1 MYNNAQQLN
10 ITTLLP
16 YSNQNTKSLQNINSI
31 NTNLNQYNQ
40 YNDYNRNVVL
50 INTIFN
56 NHSNN
61 TLEQPNNY
69 KHKKNN
75 KNQNNNKHNKYHNN
89 KYKKNEYTLKKYLGE
104 GIQGSLYMAYDANNN
119 KYICKKIT
127 LEPSQN
133 PIQLE
138 QLNFELNLLKFLSS
152 NKITKNYI
160 NPCVEHRIVDNQVFT
175 VFPIF
180 DGYSLSHL
188 KKYFHKMTP
197 KNYYTMLFHI
207 IKVILY
213 AMSKIHQNNIAHQNI
228 NENSIL
234 VSTHKKV
241 DDIKVKFTDFGLGC
255 GINNENS
262 YINSM
267 LTTINKCK
275 STTTPSHLRPTSLI
289 TPSLLN
295 QISPNNNYLSLE
307 QKHDITGL
315 CYIFIQLLLLFE
327 NINLDLSKG
336 YTNELK
342 YEVKDLI
349 THKLNSLLKLDN
361 ELKKDILEYLSILNN
376 YSLCEEKNMK
386 DCQYIL
392 DKLIIYEKYKND
404 TF

>member
-16 YSNQNTKSLQNINSI
+16 YSTQNTKSLQNINYI
-31 NTNLNQYNQ
+31 NTNLNQYDN

-56 NHSNN
+56 NN
-61 TLEQPNNY
+61 TNTNLEQS
-69 KHKKNN
+69 
-75 KNQNNNKHNKYHNN
+75 NNNKHNKYNNNKNHNN

-104 GIQGSLYMAYDANNN
+104 GIQGSLYIAYDTNNN

-127 LEPSQN
+127 LEPSQKPN
-133 PIQLE
+133 QLE

-175 VFPIF
+175 VFPVF

-255 GINNENS
+255 GVNNKNS

-275 STTTPSHLRPTSLI
+275 SSTPSTLI

-295 QISPNNNYLSLE
+295 QISPTNKFLSLE

-327 NINLDLSKG
+327 NIKLDLSKG

-342 YEVKDLI
+342 QETKHLI
-349 THKLNSLLKLDN
+349 TSKFVSLLKLDN
-361 ELKKDILEYLSILNN
+361 EIKKDILEYLSILNN
-376 YSLCEEKNMK
+376 YILCEEKNMK

>member
-1 MYNNAQQLN
+1 MYHNAQQL
-10 ITTLLP
+10 
-16 YSNQNTKSLQNINSI
+16 NINSI
-31 NTNLNQYNQ
+31 NTNLNQ

-56 NHSNN
+56 NNSNN

-69 KHKKNN
+69 KHKNKN
-75 KNQNNNKHNKYHNN
+75 KYNQNNNNN
-89 KYKKNEYTLKKYLGE
+89 QYKKNEYTLKKYLGE

-133 PIQLE
+133 PNQLE

-275 STTTPSHLRPTSLI
+275 STTPPSHLTPTSLI

-327 NINLDLSKG
+327 NIKLDLSKG

-342 YEVKDLI
+342 QEIKHLI
-349 THKLNSLLKLDN
+349 TSKFVSLLKLDSVV
-361 ELKKDILEYLSILNN
+361 KKDILEYLSILNN
-376 YSLCEEKNMK
+376 YILCEEKNMK

>member
-1 MYNNAQQLN
+1 MYHNAQQL
-10 ITTLLP
+10 
-16 YSNQNTKSLQNINSI
+16 NINSI
-31 NTNLNQYNQ
+31 NTNLNQ

-56 NHSNN
+56 NNSNN

-69 KHKKNN
+69 KHKNKN
-75 KNQNNNKHNKYHNN
+75 KYNQNNNNN
-89 KYKKNEYTLKKYLGE
+89 QYKKNEYTLKKYLGE

-127 LEPSQN
+127 LDTSQN
-133 PIQLE
+133 INQLQ

-255 GINNENS
+255 GVNNENS

-275 STTTPSHLRPTSLI
+275 STTPPSHLTPTSLI

-327 NINLDLSKG
+327 NIKLDLSKG

-342 YEVKDLI
+342 QEIKHLI
-349 THKLNSLLKLDN
+349 TSKFVSLLKLDSVV
-361 ELKKDILEYLSILNN
+361 KKDILEYLSILNN
-376 YSLCEEKNMK
+376 YILCEEKNMK

>member
-1 MYNNAQQLN
+1 MYHNAQQL
-10 ITTLLP
+10 
-16 YSNQNTKSLQNINSI
+16 NINSI
-31 NTNLNQYNQ
+31 NTNINQ
-40 YNDYNRNVVL
+40 YNDYNKDVAL

-133 PIQLE
+133 PNQLE

-255 GINNENS
+255 GVNNENS

-267 LTTINKCK
+267 LTIINKCK
-275 STTTPSHLRPTSLI
+275 STTSPSHLTPTSLI

-295 QISPNNNYLSLE
+295 QISPTNNYLSLE

-327 NINLDLSKG
+327 NIKLDLSKG

-342 YEVKDLI
+342 TEIKHLI
-349 THKLNSLLKLDN
+349 TSKFVSLLKLDN
-361 ELKKDILEYLSILNN
+361 EIKKDILEYLSILNN
-376 YSLCEEKNMK
+376 YILCEEKNMK

>member
-1 MYNNAQQLN
+1 MYHNAQQL
-10 ITTLLP
+10 
-16 YSNQNTKSLQNINSI
+16 NINSI
-31 NTNLNQYNQ
+31 NTNLNQ

-56 NHSNN
+56 NNSNN

-69 KHKKNN
+69 KHKNKN
-75 KNQNNNKHNKYHNN
+75 KYNQNNNNN
-89 KYKKNEYTLKKYLGE
+89 QYKKNEYTLKKYLGE

-133 PIQLE
+133 PNQLE

-275 STTTPSHLRPTSLI
+275 STTPPSHLTPTSLI

-327 NINLDLSKG
+327 NIKLDLSKG

-342 YEVKDLI
+342 QEIKHLI
-349 THKLNSLLKLDN
+349 TSKFVSLLKLDSV
-361 ELKKDILEYLSILNN
+361 LKKDILEYLSILNN
-376 YSLCEEKNMK
+376 YILCEEKNMK

>member
-16 YSNQNTKSLQNINSI
+16 YSSQKTHPLQNINSI
-31 NTNLNQYNQ
+31 NTNLNQYNN
-40 YNDYNRNVVL
+40 YNDYNKNVAL

-56 NHSNN
+56 NNTN
-61 TLEQPNNY
+61 TTLEQSNNY
-69 KHKKNN
+69 KHKQNTEH
-75 KNQNNNKHNKYHNN
+75 QNNNKHQNN

-104 GIQGSLYMAYDANNN
+104 GIQGSLYVAYDTNNN
-119 KYICKKIT
+119 KYICKKIMID
-127 LEPSQN
+127 PSQN
-133 PIQLE
+133 TKQLE

-175 VFPIF
+175 VFPVF

-188 KKYFHKMTP
+188 KKYFHKMAP

-275 STTTPSHLRPTSLI
+275 STTPPSHLTPTSLI
-289 TPSLLN
+289 TTSLLN
-295 QISPNNNYLSLE
+295 QISPTNNYLSLE

-315 CYIFIQLLLLFE
+315 GYIFIQLLLLFE
-327 NINLDLSKG
+327 NIKLDLSKG

-342 YEVKDLI
+342 KEIKHLI
-349 THKLNSLLKLDN
+349 TSKFVSLLKLDSV
-361 ELKKDILEYLSILNN
+361 LKKDILEYLSILNN
-376 YSLCEEKNMK
+376 YILCEEKNMK

>member
-1 MYNNAQQLN
+1 MYHNAQQL
-10 ITTLLP
+10 
-16 YSNQNTKSLQNINSI
+16 NINSI
-31 NTNLNQYNQ
+31 NTNINQ
-40 YNDYNRNVVL
+40 YNDYNKDVAL

-133 PIQLE
+133 PNQLE

-188 KKYFHKMTP
+188 KKYFHKMAP

-255 GINNENS
+255 GVNNENS

-275 STTTPSHLRPTSLI
+275 STTSPSHLTPTSLI

-295 QISPNNNYLSLE
+295 QISPTNNYLSLE

-327 NINLDLSKG
+327 NIKLDLSKG

-342 YEVKDLI
+342 QEIKHLI
-349 THKLNSLLKLDN
+349 TSKFVSLLKLDN
-361 ELKKDILEYLSILNN
+361 EIKKDILEYLSILNN
-376 YSLCEEKNMK
+376 YILCEEKNMK

>member
-1 MYNNAQQLN
+1 MYHNAQQL
-10 ITTLLP
+10 
-16 YSNQNTKSLQNINSI
+16 NINSI
-31 NTNLNQYNQ
+31 NTNINQ
-40 YNDYNRNVVL
+40 YNDYNKDVAL

-133 PIQLE
+133 PNQLE

-275 STTTPSHLRPTSLI
+275 STTPPSHLTPTSLI

-327 NINLDLSKG
+327 NIKLDLSKG

-342 YEVKDLI
+342 QEIKHLI
-349 THKLNSLLKLDN
+349 TSKFVSLLKLDSVV
-361 ELKKDILEYLSILNN
+361 KKDILEYLSILNN
-376 YSLCEEKNMK
+376 YILCEEKNMK

>member
-16 YSNQNTKSLQNINSI
+16 YSNQNTKSLQNINYI
-31 NTNLNQYNQ
+31 NTNLNQYDN
-40 YNDYNRNVVL
+40 YNDYNKNVVL

-56 NHSNN
+56 NN
-61 TLEQPNNY
+61 TNTNLEQS
-69 KHKKNN
+69 
-75 KNQNNNKHNKYHNN
+75 NNNKHNKYNNNKHHNN

-133 PIQLE
+133 PNQLE

-255 GINNENS
+255 GVNNKNS

-275 STTTPSHLRPTSLI
+275 SSTSSSHLTPTSLI

-295 QISPNNNYLSLE
+295 QISPTNKFLSLE

-327 NINLDLSKG
+327 NIKLDLSKG

-342 YEVKDLI
+342 TEIKHLI
-349 THKLNSLLKLDN
+349 TSKFVSLLKLDSVV
-361 ELKKDILEYLSILNN
+361 KKDILEYLSILNN
-376 YSLCEEKNMK
+376 YILCEEKNMK

>member
-1 MYNNAQQLN
+1 MYHNAQQL
-10 ITTLLP
+10 
-16 YSNQNTKSLQNINSI
+16 NINSI
-31 NTNLNQYNQ
+31 NTNLNQYN
-40 YNDYNRNVVL
+40 DYNRNVVL
-50 INTIFN
+50 LNTIFN

-133 PIQLE
+133 PNQLE

-188 KKYFHKMTP
+188 KKYFHKMAP

-255 GINNENS
+255 GVNNENS

-275 STTTPSHLRPTSLI
+275 STTSPSHLTPTSLI

-295 QISPNNNYLSLE
+295 QISPTNNYLSLE

-327 NINLDLSKG
+327 NIKLDLSKG

-342 YEVKDLI
+342 QEIKHLI
-349 THKLNSLLKLDN
+349 TSKFVSLLKLDN
-361 ELKKDILEYLSILNN
+361 EIKKDILEYLSILNN
-376 YSLCEEKNMK
+376 YILCEEKNMK

>member
-16 YSNQNTKSLQNINSI
+16 YSNQNTKSLQNINYI

-75 KNQNNNKHNKYHNN
+75 EHQNKNHN

-104 GIQGSLYMAYDANNN
+104 GIQGSLYIAYDTNNN

-133 PIQLE
+133 PNQLE

-175 VFPIF
+175 VFPVF

-241 DDIKVKFTDFGLGC
+241 DDIKIKFTDFGLGC
-255 GINNENS
+255 GVNNKNS

-275 STTTPSHLRPTSLI
+275 SSTPSTLI

-295 QISPNNNYLSLE
+295 QISPTNKFLSLE

-327 NINLDLSKG
+327 NIKLDLSKG

-342 YEVKDLI
+342 QETKHLI
-349 THKLNSLLKLDN
+349 TSKFVSLLKLDN
-361 ELKKDILEYLSILNN
+361 EIKKDILEYLSILNN
-376 YSLCEEKNMK
+376 YILCEEKNMK

>member
-1 MYNNAQQLN
+1 MYHNAQQL
-10 ITTLLP
+10 
-16 YSNQNTKSLQNINSI
+16 NINSI
-31 NTNLNQYNQ
+31 NTNINQ
-40 YNDYNRNVVL
+40 YNDYNKDVAL

-133 PIQLE
+133 PNQLE

-255 GINNENS
+255 GVNNENS

-275 STTTPSHLRPTSLI
+275 STTSPSHLTPTSLI

-295 QISPNNNYLSLE
+295 QISPTNNYLSLE

-327 NINLDLSKG
+327 NIKLDLSKG

-342 YEVKDLI
+342 QEIKHLI
-349 THKLNSLLKLDN
+349 TSKFVSLLKLDN
-361 ELKKDILEYLSILNN
+361 EIKKDILEYLSILNN
-376 YSLCEEKNMK
+376 YILCEEKNMK

>member
-1 MYNNAQQLN
+1 MYHNAQQL
-10 ITTLLP
+10 
-16 YSNQNTKSLQNINSI
+16 NINSI
-31 NTNLNQYNQ
+31 NTNINQ
-40 YNDYNRNVVL
+40 YNDYNKDVAL

-133 PIQLE
+133 PNQLE

-275 STTTPSHLRPTSLI
+275 STTPPSHLRPTSLI

-295 QISPNNNYLSLE
+295 QISPTNNYLSLE

-327 NINLDLSKG
+327 NIKLDLSKG

-342 YEVKDLI
+342 KEIKHLI
-349 THKLNSLLKLDN
+349 TSKFVSLLKLDSV
-361 ELKKDILEYLSILNN
+361 LKKDILEYLSILNN
-376 YSLCEEKNMK
+376 YILCEEKNMK